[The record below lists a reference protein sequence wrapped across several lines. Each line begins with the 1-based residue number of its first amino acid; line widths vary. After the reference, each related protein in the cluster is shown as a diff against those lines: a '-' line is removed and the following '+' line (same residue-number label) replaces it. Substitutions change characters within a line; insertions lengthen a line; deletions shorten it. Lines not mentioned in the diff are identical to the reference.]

1 MKVKSDFVLRNV
13 AGSFIVVPTG
23 AACMDFNGMITLNE
37 TGAFIWKCLQSETTV
52 EQIAEDILKEYDIS
66 KADAIAAVKTFVNK
80 LKEEGCLE

>member
-37 TGAFIWKCLQSETTV
+37 TGAFIWKCLQEDTNV
-52 EQIAEDILKEYDIS
+52 DAIADEILKEYDVS
-66 KADAIAAVKTFVNK
+66 KEDAVAAVEVFVKK
-80 LKEEGCLE
+80 LQDEGCLE